1 MLVIND
7 AKVLISAYRFIEKNC
22 ELINE
27 FVYKHAINFGPA
39 PEYCSTYDVTNNII
53 NLIERKNRLINLKL
67 IMDQLVSS
75 LQPQD
80 KLIILSKMRY
90 NLSMKSFCQI
100 FEISSIRTAFRRI
113 QTALEH
119 FTLRANNSP
128 YKEKLEYL
136 LDNESWIVALRQ
148 EQLKQ
153 EVCV

>member
-1 MLVIND
+1 
-7 AKVLISAYRFIEKNC
+7 
-22 ELINE
+22 
-27 FVYKHAINFGPA
+27 
-39 PEYCSTYDVTNNII
+39 
-53 NLIERKNRLINLKL
+53 
-67 IMDQLVSS
+67 
-75 LQPQD
+75 
-80 KLIILSKMRY
+80 
-90 NLSMKSFCQI
+90 MKSFCQI